1 MLDLDIGI
9 YMRSTTFLSRQPILD
24 KEEHTI
30 FYDLFYLDQNL
41 NSDFIDDRY
50 ASTSVLSSVL
60 NKFGIKSIVGDHSA
74 FIKADSKFLL
84 HDLIFSIP
92 KEYFI
97 ISILE
102 QVEITTP
109 ILERI
114 KKLKEEG
121 YRLCLNDIALSVDNI
136 NKFQTILEYMD
147 FIKIDVLRTGIT
159 LVEKNLHLLD
169 NFTSKK
175 IATKLESAK
184 NFNFAAQNGFD
195 YFQGFYFAKP
205 IILNNATLD
214 VAQLSVLKL
223 TSKLMSD
230 ENSIEEIAAE
240 FEQNYALT
248 IQLLKFI
255 NSGAFH
261 FREKLTSIKHI
272 LTLLGR
278 QKLSQWLMLMI
289 YAKSIV
295 NNPSMESPLLL
306 MVKNRTELMVK
317 LLNLVEKDASKDL
330 ESEAYFVAVL
340 SLADTLFSVPEEM
353 ILNELNV
360 SQDVKNAILKHV
372 GLLGEIYALIRDIEQ
387 IKTINIDAFTEK
399 YNLEADSISKIVSKS
414 MSNVNELEASLKYDA
429 MASD

>member
-1 MLDLDIGI
+1 MENHA
-9 YMRSTTFLSRQPILD
+9 FLSRQPVMD
-24 KEEHTI
+24 SDEHTV
-30 FYDLFYLDQNL
+30 FYDLFYLDRNL
-41 NSDFIDDRY
+41 SSDFIDDRY
-50 ASTSVLSSVL
+50 ASTSVLSNVL
-60 NKFGIKSIVGDHSA
+60 NKFGVKSIVGDHSA
-74 FIKADSKFLL
+74 FIKADYTFIL

-92 KEYFI
+92 SEYFI

-102 QVEITTP
+102 QVEIDEV
-109 ILERI
+109 IIERI
-114 KKLKEEG
+114 KLLKEKG
-121 YRLCLNDIALSVDNI
+121 YRLCLNDIALSKENVE
-136 NKFQTILEYMD
+136 KFKDIFEYMD
-147 FIKIDVLRTGIT
+147 FIKIDVLRTGRI
-159 LVEKNLHLLD
+159 LVEQNFHLLAH
-169 NFTSKK
+169 SAAKK
-175 IATKLESAK
+175 IATKLESMQD
-184 NFNFAAQNGFD
+184 FNFAKRLGFD

-205 IILNNATLD
+205 VILNNATLD

-230 ENSIEEIAAE
+230 ETSIEDIAME

-295 NNPSMESPLLL
+295 NHPSMESPLLL
-306 MVKNRTELMVK
+306 MVKNRTELMIKILYAV
-317 LLNLVEKDASKDL
+317 NENTSKEL

-340 SLADTLFSVPEEM
+340 SLADTLFSVSEEI
-353 ILNELNV
+353 ILDELNV
-360 SQDVKNAILKHV
+360 SSEVKNAILRRE

-387 IKTINIDAFTEK
+387 VRSGSIEAFTEK
-399 YNLEADSISKIVSKS
+399 YFLKSDTIATIVSES

-429 MASD
+429 MTSD

>member
-1 MLDLDIGI
+1 
-9 YMRSTTFLSRQPILD
+9 MRSTTFLSRQPILD
-24 KEEHTI
+24 KEEHTV

-41 NSDFIDDRY
+41 ESDFIDDRY

-74 FIKADSKFLL
+74 FIKVDNTFLL

-102 QVEITTP
+102 QVEITSP
-109 ILERI
+109 ILKRI
-114 KKLKEEG
+114 EKLKKDG
-121 YRLCLNDIALSVDNI
+121 YRLSLNDIALSVDNI
-136 NKFQTILEYMD
+136 NKFRDILKYMD
-147 FIKIDVLRTGIT
+147 FIKIDILRTGIT
-159 LVEKNLHLLD
+159 LTEQNLHLLED
-169 NFTSKK
+169 ISAKK
-175 IATKLESAK
+175 IATKLETAK
-184 NFNFAAQNGFD
+184 DFNFAAQNGFD

-214 VAQLSVLKL
+214 VAQASVLNL

-230 ENSIEEIAAE
+230 ESSIEEIAAE

-261 FREKLTSIKHI
+261 FRERLTSIKHI

-317 LLNLVEKDASKDL
+317 LLKLIEKNVSKEL

-360 SQDVKNAILKHV
+360 SQNIKNAILKRA
-372 GLLGEIYALIRDIEQ
+372 GLLGEIYELIRNIEQ
-387 IKTINIDAFTEK
+387 IKTVNIEAFVQK
-399 YNLEADSISKIVSKS
+399 YNLEADSISKVVSES
-414 MSNVNELEASLKYDA
+414 MSNVNELEESLKNDA
-429 MASD
+429 MASG

>member
-1 MLDLDIGI
+1 MDSD
-9 YMRSTTFLSRQPILD
+9 
-24 KEEHTI
+24 EHTV
-30 FYDLFYLDQNL
+30 FYDLFYLDRNL
-41 NSDFIDDRY
+41 SSDFIDDRY
-50 ASTSVLSSVL
+50 ASTSVLSNVL
-60 NKFGIKSIVGDHSA
+60 NKFGVKSIVGDHSA
-74 FIKADSKFLL
+74 FIKADYTFIL

-92 KEYFI
+92 SEYFI

-102 QVEITTP
+102 QVEIDEV
-109 ILERI
+109 IIERI
-114 KKLKEEG
+114 KLLKEKG
-121 YRLCLNDIALSVDNI
+121 YRLCLNDIALSKENVE
-136 NKFQTILEYMD
+136 KFKDIFEYMD
-147 FIKIDVLRTGIT
+147 FIKIDVLRTGRI
-159 LVEKNLHLLD
+159 LVEQNFHLLAH
-169 NFTSKK
+169 SAAKK
-175 IATKLESAK
+175 IATKLESMQD
-184 NFNFAAQNGFD
+184 FNFAKRLGFD

-205 IILNNATLD
+205 VILNNATLD

-230 ENSIEEIAAE
+230 ETSIEDIAME

-295 NNPSMESPLLL
+295 NHPSMESPLLL
-306 MVKNRTELMVK
+306 MVKNRTELMIKILYAV
-317 LLNLVEKDASKDL
+317 NENTSKEL

-340 SLADTLFSVPEEM
+340 SLADTLFSVSEEI
-353 ILNELNV
+353 ILDELNV
-360 SQDVKNAILKHV
+360 SSEVKNAILRRE

-387 IKTINIDAFTEK
+387 VRSGSIEAFTEK
-399 YNLEADSISKIVSKS
+399 YFLKSDTIATIVSES

-429 MASD
+429 MTSD

>member
-1 MLDLDIGI
+1 MENHA
-9 YMRSTTFLSRQPILD
+9 FLSRQPILD
-24 KEEHTI
+24 SDEYTV
-30 FYDLFYLDQNL
+30 FYDLFYLDRNL
-41 NSDFIDDRY
+41 SSDFIDDRY

-60 NKFGIKSIVGDHSA
+60 NKFGVKNIVGDHSA
-74 FIKADSKFLL
+74 FIKADYTFIL

-92 KEYFI
+92 SEYFI

-102 QVEITTP
+102 QVEINEA
-109 ILERI
+109 IIERL
-114 KKLKEEG
+114 KLLKERG
-121 YRLCLNDIALSVDNI
+121 YRLSLNDIALTKDNVE
-136 NKFQTILEYMD
+136 KFKEIFELMD
-147 FIKIDVLRTGIT
+147 FIKIDVLRTGTI
-159 LVEKNLHLLD
+159 LVEQNFYLLEH
-169 NFTSKK
+169 TSAKK
-175 IATKLESAK
+175 VATKLESAQD
-184 NFNFAAQNGFD
+184 FNFAKRLGFD

-205 IILNNATLD
+205 VILNNATLD

-230 ENSIEEIAAE
+230 ETSIDDIAME

-248 IQLLKFI
+248 IQLLQFI

-295 NNPSMESPLLL
+295 NHPSMESPLLL
-306 MVKNRTELMVK
+306 MVKNRTELMLKILHAV
-317 LLNLVEKDASKDL
+317 NENSSTEL

-340 SLADTLFSVPEEM
+340 SLADTLFSVPEET
-353 ILNELNV
+353 ILDELNV
-360 SQDVKNAILKHV
+360 SAEVKDAILRRE

-387 IKTINIDAFTEK
+387 VRSGGIEAFTEK
-399 YNLEADSISKIVSKS
+399 YFLKNDTIATIVSES
-414 MSNVNELEASLKYDA
+414 MNNVNELESSLKYDA
-429 MASD
+429 MASH